1 MSSGEERA
9 WNVLRALN
17 PDDVCRNAAVEYDNA
32 AGIYLLKSFGMDIS
46 IDPEKNTIYSSAP
59 EAGLLLDRLGYFSR
73 LSILIYL
80 TSAKDIPLSGKLV
93 QPANL
98 RGGHIFFRGT
108 HVLPLDNCFKN
119 TARIP
124 EISEGER
131 PGGKELKYGD
141 ASVQLF
147 PFQIPVVAFSGR
159 GRRIS
164 PRVDLLF
171 DSACESHLALDILVC
186 AMMSLLIMVTKISLV
201 IFAFNALITFQLSL
215 LD

>member
-1 MSSGEERA
+1 MSSGEEKA
-9 WNVLRALN
+9 WNILRGLN
-17 PDDVCRNAAVEYDNA
+17 PADVCRNAAVEYDNA

-73 LSILIYL
+73 LSILFYL

-108 HVLPLDNCFKN
+108 HVLPLDKLALKYGKDPGGFLK
-119 TARIP
+119 R
-124 EISEGER
+124 GR
-131 PGGKELKYGD
+131 DLGGKELKYGD

-147 PFQIPVVAFSGR
+147 PFPRIPVVLILWQEDEEFP
-159 GRRIS
+159 

-171 DSACESHLALDILVC
+171 DSACESHLALDILWSV
-186 AMMSLLIMVTKISLV
+186 AMMSLLIMV
-201 IFAFNALITFQLSL
+201 
-215 LD
+215 

>member
-1 MSSGEERA
+1 
-9 WNVLRALN
+9 
-17 PDDVCRNAAVEYDNA
+17 
-32 AGIYLLKSFGMDIS
+32 MDIS

-108 HVLPLDNCFKN
+108 HVLPLDKLALKYGNDPGGFLK
-119 TARIP
+119 R
-124 EISEGER
+124 GR
-131 PGGKELKYGD
+131 DLGGKELKYGD

-147 PFQIPVVAFSGR
+147 PFPRIPVVLILWQEDEEFP
-159 GRRIS
+159 

-171 DSACESHLALDILVC
+171 DSACESHLALDILWSV
-186 AMMSLLIMVTKISLV
+186 AMMSLLIMV
-201 IFAFNALITFQLSL
+201 
-215 LD
+215 